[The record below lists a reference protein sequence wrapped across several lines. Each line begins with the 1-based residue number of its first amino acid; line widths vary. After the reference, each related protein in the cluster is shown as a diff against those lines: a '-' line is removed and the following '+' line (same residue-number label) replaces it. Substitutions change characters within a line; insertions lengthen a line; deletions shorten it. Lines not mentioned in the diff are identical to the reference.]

1 MANTYK
7 LLSSTVLT
15 GTQTTITFS
24 SIPAGYTDLVL
35 SISARTNSGSVTDA
49 IRYTLNN
56 DSSAVYTFKVGYG
69 NGTSAVATG
78 ETNYTVA
85 GRYFYANVGNGSTA
99 NTFGNGELYISRYAS
114 QQRKAISEN
123 GVNENNATAANL
135 NMGATVWAQNQAVS
149 SIELQSWNGADFVA
163 GSSFYLYGVWNGTST
178 TLPSTP
184 TIGTATDAGT
194 GTSVSVAFT
203 PTSAAGVDA
212 SYTALSSPGSLTATG
227 TASPITVSGLTTG
240 TAYTFQVRANN
251 PGGSSAYS
259 AASNSVTPVQPSA
272 YTSIQSITAS
282 GSTSIT
288 FSSIPQ
294 TYKHLELRWYALTTN
309 ATNGV
314 VTMRFNSISS
324 ANYYSYYGQGTGSS
338 GVANGRG
345 SASGQTSIEI
355 CASQLG
361 TGTTSINSY
370 SGIANINNYTN
381 TTRTKSVIWVAGRNG
396 TDPANSEI
404 AWGGGSVNP
413 ATSGATAAISSL
425 VILPTNVS
433 NMSGVFEL
441 YGIEG

>member
-35 SISARTNSGSVTDA
+35 SVSARTNSGSVADA

-99 NTFGNGELYISRYAS
+99 NTFGNGELYISCYAS

-163 GSSFYLYGVWNGTST
+163 GSSFYLYGVFNGTGNVS
-178 TLPSTP
+178 PSVP
-184 TIGTATDAGT
+184 TIGTAVNGTT
-194 GTSVSVAFT
+194 GTDVSVVFT
-203 PTSAAGVDA
+203 ATSAAGVDA
-212 SYTALSSPGSLTATG
+212 SYTALSSPGSITTTG

-259 AASNSVTPVQPSA
+259 AASNSVTPEIPAA
-272 YTSIQSITAS
+272 YDSIQTITTS

-288 FSSIPQ
+288 FTSIPQ
-294 TYKHLELRWYALTTN
+294 TYKDLQLRILCKTTTAGSADTEN
-309 ATNGV
+309 LFIQFNGV
-314 VTMRFNSISS
+314 TTGT
-324 ANYYSYYGQGTGSS
+324 AYSYYNVRASGAGTVGASSIANTNTIQIGYGVNSGTTTTGYFAPNIINIGDYASTVKNKSVTGMGGVEINISGSSSLVYALQTGSWS
-338 GVANGRG
+338 
-345 SASGQTSIEI
+345 S
-355 CASQLG
+355 
-361 TGTTSINSY
+361 
-370 SGIANINNYTN
+370 
-381 TTRTKSVIWVAGRNG
+381 
-396 TDPANSEI
+396 
-404 AWGGGSVNP
+404 
-413 ATSGATAAISSL
+413 TAAITSITLSSA
-425 VILPTNVS
+425 S
-433 NMSGVFEL
+433 NFASGVQFAL
-441 YGIEG
+441 YGIKG

>member
-7 LLSSTVLT
+7 LLSSNVLT

-35 SISARTNSGSVTDA
+35 SISARTNSGSVADA
-49 IRYTLNN
+49 IKYTLNN

-135 NMGATVWAQNQAVS
+135 NMGATVWAQNQAVN

-184 TIGTATDAGT
+184 TIGTATAGV
-194 GTSVSVAFT
+194 GTVSVAFT
-203 PTSAAGVDA
+203 ATSATGVDA
-212 SYTALSSPGSLTATG
+212 SYTALSSPGSITATG
-227 TASPITVSGLTTG
+227 TSSPITVSGLTGG

-251 PGGSSAYS
+251 PGGSSTYS
-259 AASNSVTPVQPSA
+259 SASNSATPLSA
-272 YTSIQSITAS
+272 AFESIATAFGSGSSGTITFNSIPGTYTHLQIRGIGNDSVGNDIRLRFNSDTGSNYSSHYLVGNGTTTAAGAS
-282 GSTSIT
+282 ASSTSIA
-288 FSSIPQ
+288 FGGRCSNLANSYAGNIIEI
-294 TYKHLELRWYALTTN
+294 HNYALTTMN
-309 ATNGV
+309 K
-314 VTMRFNSISS
+314 
-324 ANYYSYYGQGTGSS
+324 
-338 GVANGRG
+338 
-345 SASGQTSIEI
+345 
-355 CASQLG
+355 
-361 TGTTSINSY
+361 
-370 SGIANINNYTN
+370 
-381 TTRTKSVIWVAGRNG
+381 TTRTHAGYETNDTSNTGYVAL
-396 TDPANSEI
+396 
-404 AWGGGSVNP
+404 
-413 ATSGATAAISSL
+413 TSGLWNSTAAITSISL
-425 VILPTNVS
+425 ILP
-433 NMSGVFEL
+433 SGSFDTSTQFAL
-441 YGIEG
+441 YGIKS